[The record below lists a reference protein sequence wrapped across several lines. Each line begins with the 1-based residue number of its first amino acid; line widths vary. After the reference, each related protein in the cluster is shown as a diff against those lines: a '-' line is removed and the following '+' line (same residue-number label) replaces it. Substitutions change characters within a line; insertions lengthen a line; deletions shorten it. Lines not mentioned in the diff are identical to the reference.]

1 MSRQLLS
8 ILMSSIVLTS
18 TLSAGPPILAAAQP
32 VTVTVDGNL
41 VVFDQPPVMVG
52 GRVLIPMRGVFQRLG
67 ARVEWVDSAQQ
78 VIARRGSTVVV
89 LQPGVRSALVDGRT
103 IVLDVPALI
112 MGGRT
117 LVPLRFVGQALGAR
131 VDWND
136 ASRIVSVSSAS
147 GQALS
152 VPPVQ
157 APAPPPVAPQ
167 APVAP
172 PGPPL
177 YVQTPPPAGPPIR
190 QVEGT
195 VVRVDMQSVP
205 PRLFGRTDG
214 NVWSTTLTSATAI
227 FMTEVTTGRGGSVGL
242 DQIRRGDFVRVTE
255 YPPGQATEIRASYRE
270 LAGRLD
276 GWATRAL
283 YLTSGQALRLA
294 EEPLFILDGQ
304 VVNRDL
310 LRQGMDVTM
319 RLNPQTNEVWEVR
332 VLTAVV
338 PPPVRPGFPRID
350 RVSLNTTGPLGVG
363 ATLVVTMHGTPD
375 GRAWFDITRLVD
387 GIRMEEGPD
396 GRYVGR
402 YTVRSG
408 EVAKRADVIVRL
420 RARGAEATRA
430 VDGVMVDGLSPEFT
444 RRAPEP
450 NSTVRTSRPS
460 IIVGFADR
468 GPAGIQPGSLHVWV
482 NGEEARMTA
491 VSERAA
497 SFDPPAPLSSGR
509 VKVLARIADAAGNE
523 ASTSWTFNVE
533 FAGPTPFPPDIRPTP
548 VPTTAPVGPPPGGIR
563 PTPLPPDIRPTP
575 LPTTAPVVPIPP
587 GGVRP
592 SPTPVAVP
600 VITEP
605 KPGYPVRS
613 PLVIRGTGLAGHQ
626 VQVTVEYQFQG
637 QTAVASI
644 GPMTTMVT
652 GSGTWEVRVPLPS
665 PIAEAGR
672 ITITAVAVAPGGGR
686 SDPAR
691 IVLTWSEREF
701 GRP

>member
-1 MSRQLLS
+1 MSRRLLS
-8 ILMSSIVLTS
+8 ILVSSIVLTS
-18 TLSAGPPILAAAQP
+18 TLSAGPSILAAAQP

-41 VVFDQPPVMVG
+41 VAFDQPPVMVG

-78 VIARRGSTVVV
+78 VIARRGATVVV
-89 LQPGVRSALVDGRT
+89 LQPGVRSASVNGQI

-136 ASRIVSVSSAS
+136 ASRIVYVSSAS
-147 GQALS
+147 GQAL
-152 VPPVQ
+152 
-157 APAPPPVAPQ
+157 PAPP
-167 APVAP
+167 
-172 PGPPL
+172 

-283 YLTSGQALRLA
+283 YLTNGQALRLA

-310 LRQGMDVTM
+310 LRQGMDVTI

-363 ATLVVTMHGTPD
+363 ATLVVTMRGTAD
-375 GRAWFDITRLVD
+375 GRAWFDIARLVD

-408 EVAKRADVIVRL
+408 DVAKRADVIVRL

-450 NSTVRTSRPS
+450 NSTVRTPRPS

-491 VSERAA
+491 VSERAG

-533 FAGPTPFPPDIRPTP
+533 LAVPTPMPSIVPPNPPGPGVIKPTP
-548 VPTTAPVGPPPGGIR
+548 G
-563 PTPLPPDIRPTP
+563 
-575 LPTTAPVVPIPP
+575 
-587 GGVRP
+587 
-592 SPTPVAVP
+592 PVAVP
-600 VITEP
+600 IITEP

-613 PLVIRGTGLAGHQ
+613 PMLIRGTGPAGHQ

-637 QTAVASI
+637 QSSTASI
-644 GPMTTMVT
+644 GSITTTVT
-652 GSGTWEVRVPLPS
+652 SSGTWEVRVPLPS

-672 ITITAVAVAPGGGR
+672 ITISAVAVAPGGGR

-691 IVLTWSEREF
+691 IVLTWSQREF